1 MEEKDRNQNVD
12 QDIEIDLGEV
22 FNTIKEN
29 KFKYAKVIAGCAAVA
44 LGFAFIQPPKYE
56 STAVVRAKVMSVT
69 GQVDSKQANKDEMGS
84 YLQIMQSRSVIE
96 PIIAKIKS
104 IPDDSPMKVNK
115 DVTSFVK
122 EYLKYNNPKGTDI
135 IQVTAT
141 AKNPEEAQMI
151 AQSVIDNSAVT
162 LTSVNKSG
170 RSAHLEFLDERKLI
184 AEKTYNESIE
194 NLEDF
199 KKENRVFAPDSQ
211 LGSLISQ
218 LNEVDQSITN
228 TKVNLDIRTKQMRAL
243 DDGLTSAAFVTS
255 GGITG
260 SVRSSLLEKQIALQN
275 KLLKYTEKHPS
286 VQNARKELEEVQNKI
301 RSEAMAEFEASE
313 IKLGVLYDKKAN
325 LEERILKMSEDK
337 IKFAELSH
345 KISLARETRNK
356 LEKNLEDVRIQEAMN
371 SMDLWVI
378 DKADLPLKTANKGK
392 VFFVAIGAVL
402 GAMLCLGHA
411 LWKSVKGN

>member
-1 MEEKDRNQNVD
+1 MEEKNRNQNVD
-12 QDIEIDLGEV
+12 QDIEIDLSEV
-22 FNTIKEN
+22 FNTVKEN

-69 GQVDSKQANKDEMGS
+69 GHVDSKQTNKDEMGS

-96 PIIAKIKS
+96 PIIAKVKS

-115 DVTSFVK
+115 DVAGFVK
-122 EYLKYNNPKGTDI
+122 GYLKYNNPKGTDI

-194 NLEDF
+194 NLEGF

-228 TKVNLDIRTKQMRAL
+228 TKVTLDIRTKQMKAL

-275 KLLKYTEKHPS
+275 KLLKYTDKHPS

-301 RSEAMAEFEASE
+301 RSEAMAEIAASE

-337 IKFAELSH
+337 IKFGELSH

-378 DKADLPLKTANKGK
+378 DKADLPLKTSNKGK
-392 VFFVAIGAVL
+392 AFFVAIGAVL
-402 GAMLCLGHA
+402 GAMLCLGYT
-411 LWKSVKGN
+411 LWKVIRSN